1 LFDEGG
7 GDVAEFAVGV
17 LGDFGQDREGV
28 ISTAAALAHQNAF
41 GLLDDRPRVHGFTH
55 LLG

>member
-1 LFDEGG
+1 MVDEGG

-17 LGDFGQDREGV
+17 LGDLGQDREGV
-28 ISTAAALAHQNAF
+28 IGTAAALAHQDALV
-41 GLLDDRPRVHGFTH
+41 LLYDRPRVHGFTH